1 MNHAQEYQQRVN
13 ELEAQGMTTSD
24 AQGVVDMEFMQEYG
38 SNWEF
43 AK

>member
-1 MNHAQEYQQRVN
+1 
-13 ELEAQGMTTSD
+13 MTTSD
-24 AQGVVDMEFMQEYG
+24 AQGVVNMEFMQEYG